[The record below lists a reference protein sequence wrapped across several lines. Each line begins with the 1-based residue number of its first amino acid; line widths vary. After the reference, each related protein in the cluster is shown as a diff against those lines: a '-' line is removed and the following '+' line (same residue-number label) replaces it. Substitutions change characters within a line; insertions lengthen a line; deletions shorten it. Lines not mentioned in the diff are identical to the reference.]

1 MAFAQNTQNGTVLV
15 LGDSLSA
22 EYGIERGKGWVE
34 VIKSSYLNERGYNV
48 VNASIS
54 GDTTSGGLSRLPG
67 LLTQHQPAVVIIELG
82 SNDALRGLSLEMSRN
97 NLLKMSELS
106 QQAQAK
112 VIIVGMQI
120 PPNFG
125 PVYTQ
130 QFKEMFAQ
138 VAEQKNTL
146 LVPFLMAHFALDKDM
161 FQDDGI
167 HPNESAQKTMA
178 DTVWPVLEQAINQ
191 D

>member
-1 MAFAQNTQNGTVLV
+1 MAYAQNTQNGTVLV

-34 VIKSSYLNERGYNV
+34 IIKSDYLNERGYDV

-54 GDTTSGGLSRLPG
+54 GDTTSSGLNRLPA
-67 LLTQHQPAVVIIELG
+67 LLTQHQPTVVIIELG
-82 SNDALRGLSLEMSRN
+82 SNDALRGLSLDMSRN

-125 PVYTQ
+125 PVYTR

-138 VAEQKNTL
+138 VAEQKNAL
-146 LVPFLMAHFALDKDM
+146 LVPFLMEHFALDKDM

-178 DTVWPVLEQAINQ
+178 DTVWQVLEQAINQ